1 MLELFGHPFSSYC
14 WKALIAFYENET
26 PLTFKMLDADHPEN
40 NERFQSL
47 SPQGKFPLLI
57 DDGRV
62 VFEASIII
70 EYLQMHYPG
79 SSRLIPSDCD
89 SALDVRML
97 DRFFDNY
104 VMGPMQTIV
113 FDNIRDEKD
122 RDATGVANARTM
134 LGRSYAWLESRLE
147 GKRFVCGEEFTL
159 ADCAAA
165 PSLFYADWVSEIPAD
180 YSLLRAYRTRLLERP
195 SVKRCVDEAR
205 PYRSFFPLGAP
216 DRD

>member
-26 PLTFKMLDADHPEN
+26 PFTFKMLDAEHLEN

-70 EYLQMHYPG
+70 EYLQAHYRG
-79 SSRLIPSDCD
+79 ASRLIPPDAV

-113 FDNIRDEKD
+113 FDHIREEKD
-122 RDATGVANARTM
+122 RDTKGVANARTM
-134 LGRSYAWLESRLE
+134 LARSYAWLEGRLA
-147 GKRFVCGEEFTL
+147 GRRFVCGEAFTL

-165 PSLFYADWVSEIPAD
+165 PSLFYADWVAEIPAD
-180 YSLLRAYRTRLLERP
+180 YPLLRDYRTRLLQRP

-205 PYRSFFPLGAP
+205 PYRSFFPPGAP

>member
-26 PLTFKMLDADHPEN
+26 PFSFQLLDADHPEN

-47 SPQGKFPLLI
+47 SPHGKFPLLV
-57 DDGRV
+57 DDRRV

-70 EYLQMHYPG
+70 EYLQAHHPG
-79 SSRLIPSDCD
+79 SSRLIPHDPD
-89 SALDVRML
+89 AALNVRML

-113 FDNIRDEKD
+113 YDHIREEKD
-122 RDATGVANARTM
+122 RDATAVANARTM
-134 LGRSYAWLESRLE
+134 LARSYAWLEGRLA
-147 GKRFVCGEEFTL
+147 GRRFVCGEAFTL

-165 PSLFYADWVSEIPAD
+165 PSLFYADWVSEIPPD
-180 YSLLRAYRTRLLERP
+180 YPLLRTYRRRLLERP